1 MITDSL
7 SKDQQEAVDAIL
19 RDRYVFL
26 TGVAG
31 TGKSYLLESIKDNQ
45 ALGNVAVTAS
55 TGIAALN
62 VGGQTIHKWSGVG
75 ISKTWAEVN
84 RRRMGYV
91 YDRIGAYDTLIIDEI
106 SMIDA
111 GTLELVGKVCKAVG
125 NHSSP
130 FGHLRVIFV
139 GDMAQLPPVEEERG
153 FAFESKSW
161 MEASPTVARLTTA
174 HRQSSQEFVNL
185 LNRARLGNLT
195 PQDGEILRARV
206 NSFDEERVEKATRLM
221 STNAEVDSINM
232 QRLSK
237 LPGETYFCDAQEHG
251 STNHLQYL
259 DKNCLSPRR
268 LIFKIGARVMFT
280 KNGEGYAN
288 GEVGTIKDL
297 GSFHIGV
304 EKDNGEYIEVLRK
317 SWEVEED
324 DNRGNKEVVAARTQF
339 PLKLAYAITIHKSQ
353 GMSLDLVSINL
364 FRCFTYG
371 QAYVALSRARTL
383 EGLNLEGWPG
393 TECVK
398 MHPKVR
404 DWELAEVEG
413 I

>member
-1 MITDSL
+1 
-7 SKDQQEAVDAIL
+7 
-19 RDRYVFL
+19 VFL

-31 TGKSYLLESIKDNQ
+31 TGKSFLLNSLKDKEE
-45 ALGNVAVTAS
+45 LGNVALTAS

-62 VGGQTIHKWSGVG
+62 IGGTTLHRWSGVG
-75 ISKTWAEVN
+75 IAKTWAEVN
-84 RRRMGYV
+84 RKRMGYI
-91 YDRIGAYDTLIIDEI
+91 YDRIGEYDTLIIDEI

-111 GTLELVGKVCKAVG
+111 GTLNLVSKVCKGVG
-125 NHSSP
+125 NQSQP

-153 FAFESKSW
+153 FAFESPPW
-161 MEASPTVARLTTA
+161 VDARPYVARLVTA
-174 HRQSSQEFVNL
+174 HRQSSQDFVNL
-185 LNRARLGNLT
+185 LNRARVGEVSH
-195 PQDGEILRARV
+195 QDTELLQRRV
-206 NSFDEERVEKATRLM
+206 NSFDKEQIDKATRLM

-232 QRLSK
+232 QRLTA
-237 LPGETYFCDAQEHG
+237 LPGETYYCDAQEYG
-251 STNHLQYL
+251 NANNLQFL

-288 GEVGTIKDL
+288 GEVGTIRDL

-304 EKDNGEYIEVLRK
+304 EKDNGMYIEVLRK
-317 SWEVEED
+317 SWEIEED
-324 DNRGNKEVVAARTQF
+324 SHRGEKEVVAARTQF

-353 GMSLDLVSINL
+353 GMSLDLVSVNL
-364 FRCFTYG
+364 FKCFTYG

-393 TECVK
+393 AGCVK

-404 DWELAEVEG
+404 EWELQNVG
-413 I
+413 T